1 MVGFQ
6 HPQSSLPRREGI
18 KLAGNPKHGWVSASS
33 IPSPAGRRDKI
44 GWKSKTRLGFGI
56 LNPLSPWE
64 RARERVANRQ
74 VCFLAIPGFAEAL
87 PGKLLTCSRTAKGRP
102 TRRLRTLKTSK
113 TSFDKTSRGN
123 FSKKLLIRPIPHLPF
138 PLPNLST
145 EIGERGDCVDMYPLP
160 QRPLRGSFR
169 PFSLP
174 CKKQLVFAQTLYPCT
189 QFGGFPA
196 QHRLLFRQSVNTVN
210 LIETLV

>member
-6 HPQSSLPRREGI
+6 HPQSPLPRREGT
-18 KLAGNPKHGWVSASS
+18 KLAENPKM
-33 IPSPAGRRDKI
+33 AGFRYPQSLSRGEKGQI
-44 GWKSKTRLGFGI
+44 GWKSQTWLGFGI

-64 RARERVANRQ
+64 RARERAANRQ
-74 VCFLAIPGFAEAL
+74 VCFLAILGFAEAL
-87 PGKLLTCSRTAKGRP
+87 PGKALTCSRTAKGRP

-138 PLPNLST
+138 PLPNLGA
-145 EIGERGDCVDMYPLP
+145 EIGKRRNCVDMYPLP
-160 QRPLRGSFR
+160 QRPLCGSFR
-169 PFSLP
+169 PFSLSD
-174 CKKQLVFAQTLYPCT
+174 KKQLVFAQTLYPRT

-196 QHRLLFRQSVNTVN
+196 QHRLLFRQSVNAVG